1 MRCPNCSH
9 ENRPGAKFCEN
20 CGTQLDLKCPNCG
33 TTNRPGAKF
42 CDNCGTRLSGEP
54 ASPAPE
60 IGHTPESERPLE
72 QPIPDDLADKLTTAR
87 LTRAMLGERRVVTM
101 LFCDVTGSTSVAERL
116 DPEEWREIINGAF
129 EYMIAPIYR
138 YEGTLARLMGDAIL
152 AFFGAPI
159 AHEDDPHRAVLAG
172 LEIVNGIEPYW
183 EAIEKKWGSRLNVRV
198 GINTGLV
205 VVGAV
210 GSDLKMEYTAIGDAI
225 NLAARMEQTAAPGSV
240 QVSENTHRLAAPLFD
255 WDTLGVQEIRGR
267 AEPVKVYRPVRVR
280 DAPGRLRGIEGLA
293 SPLIGRADDLQK
305 IAGAL
310 EALRLGRGGAVFITG
325 EAGLGKTRLLRE
337 ACIAWGAGDAARAR
351 PPHWIERRATSYDAL
366 QAYSLV
372 KGLLRTLCGI
382 DEQAGREQVER
393 RVTDYAADLEIPSSR
408 RADLETAIIRLLA
421 GKQSGD
427 ETSAQEAFKS
437 MLFDGVRSLL
447 GSAYA
452 NRPGAIV
459 VDDLH
464 WADSASVELLAHL
477 VPLAEEAALV
487 FIFTTRP
494 DRDSPGWAF
503 KTDTANRLPHR
514 FLEVD
519 LRPLAPEDGT
529 RLVDHLLPGH
539 DLTDELM
546 DLVRTRAEGNPY
558 FVEEIV
564 RDLIEAGVLSEKDGR
579 WQVDGVL
586 EQVDVPETVE
596 ALLTARLDRLSPPA
610 RDLLQA
616 AAVIGRTFSYQV
628 LKMVGPT
635 QAAPDRYLAE
645 LERTQMIEETTRQP
659 ELAYSFRQALT
670 QELVYRSILRRRRKE
685 IHAEVGK
692 TIETLQA
699 GRLRDAAPVLAF
711 HFQEAGDPQ
720 RVVRYSV
727 LAGDAAANLFANTA
741 AIRHYDRALSLHRA
755 AHPDAALLP
764 PGELKGVYLRKG
776 RVHELSSQFQEALDT
791 YLEMEQW
798 GEQTGDRSLVLASVV
813 GRAVLLVTP
822 SVLFNPERAAPLIER
837 ALDMARSIGDREAEA
852 RSLWAALGLNGFRG
866 NLVESVELARQGLA
880 IAEEEGYVELIG
892 YLNHNLAYTYSELGE
907 IAKSTAAFNR
917 SAEVWEE
924 LGNLPLLADGLSGNV
939 LNLVLRGDL
948 EQAIEDSKKALEIS
962 RKTRNLWGKSF
973 SRMNLGAIYR
983 DYGRY
988 ALAIEEAQK
997 SIRDGIAAGFI
1008 APEPMC
1014 GLQLVTIY
1022 LDLGDIPSARDQSE
1036 RIRGAVV
1043 GQHMADLQMF
1053 GALSS
1058 VPILIAEGK
1067 FDEALELY
1075 RSLTALPGV
1084 SENFRWFYSDHAETR
1099 VDLALG
1105 RFKEALESCETY
1117 LEIAGSLGLLSLRA
1131 ELLLFKSRCLIGMGD
1146 DGSAQTVLADART
1159 AAERLQQ
1166 RRVLWQI
1173 LAALS
1178 EIATREKDEKSADL
1192 YRVAAVD
1199 VLTYITDHA
1208 PPEQRKNFLARKDVR
1223 EVMNG
1228 RKDDS

>member
-1 MRCPNCSH
+1 MHCPNCSH
-9 ENRPGAKFCEN
+9 KNRPEAKFCEN
-20 CGTQLDLKCPNCG
+20 CGTQLELKCSNCG
-33 TTNRPGAKF
+33 TVNRPGAKF
-42 CDNCGTRLSGEP
+42 CDNCGNRLGGDAGVETPHVTSLRDQ
-54 ASPAPE
+54 ASEA
-60 IGHTPESERPLE
+60 T
-72 QPIPDDLADKLTTAR
+72 QPIPGEFADKLTTAR
-87 LTRAMLGERRVVTM
+87 MTRAMLGERRIVTM
-101 LFCDVTGSTSVAERL
+101 LFCDVTGSTAAAEQL

-129 EYMIAPIYR
+129 EHMIAPIYR

-183 EAIEKKWGSRLNVRV
+183 DAIEKKWGSRLNVRI

-225 NLAARMEQTAAPGSV
+225 NLASRMEQTAAPGSV
-240 QVSENTHRLAAPLFD
+240 QVSENTYRLAAPLFE
-255 WDTLGVQEIRGR
+255 WEALGVQEVRGR
-267 AEPVKVYRPVRVR
+267 AEPVKVYQPVRKR
-280 DAPGRLRGIEGLA
+280 DAPGRLRGIEGLS

-310 EALRLGRGGAVFITG
+310 ETLRLGRGGAVFITG
-325 EAGLGKTRLLRE
+325 EAGLGKTRLLRA
-337 ACIAWGAGDAARAR
+337 ACIAWETGDAARAR
-351 PPHWIERRATSYDAL
+351 PPHWTERRATSYDAL

-382 DEQAGREQVER
+382 DEQSGREQVER
-393 RVTDYAADLEIPSSR
+393 RVTDYAADLEIPASR
-408 RADLETAIIRLLA
+408 RADLDGALVRLLA
-421 GKQSGD
+421 GKPSGD
-427 ETSAQEAFKS
+427 EPSAQEAFKS
-437 MLFDGVRSLL
+437 ILFDSVRSLL
-447 GSAYA
+447 GAVYA
-452 NRPGAIV
+452 DRPGVIV

-464 WADSASVELLAHL
+464 WADPASVELLSHL
-477 VPLAEEAALV
+477 VPLVEEAALV

-494 DRDSPGWAF
+494 DRDSPGWSF
-503 KTDTANRLPHR
+503 KTDAANRLPHR

-519 LRPLAPEDGT
+519 LRPLSPEDGS

-539 DLTDELM
+539 DLTGDLM
-546 DLVRTRAEGNPY
+546 SLIRTRAEGNPY

-564 RDLIEAGVLSEKDGR
+564 RDLIEAGVLREQDGR
-579 WQVDGVL
+579 WQVDRLL
-586 EQVDVPETVE
+586 EQIDVPETVE

-616 AAVIGRTFSYQV
+616 AAVIGRTFSYEV
-628 LKMVGPT
+628 LKTVVSNKVS
-635 QAAPDRYLAE
+635 PDRYLAE
-645 LERTQMIEETTRQP
+645 LERTQMIEETARQP

-692 TIETLQA
+692 TIETLQT

-711 HFQEAGDPQ
+711 HFQEAGDSQ

-727 LAGDAAANLFANTA
+727 LAGDAAANLFANTE
-741 AIRHYDRALSLHRA
+741 AIRHYDRALSLNRA
-755 AHPDAALLP
+755 ALPDAVLLA
-764 PGELKGVYLRKG
+764 PGELKDVYLRKG

-791 YLEMEQW
+791 YLEMEKW
-798 GEQTGDRSLVLASVV
+798 GETTGDRSLVLSSVV

-822 SVLFNPERAAPLIER
+822 SVLFNPERAGPLIER
-837 ALDMARSIGDREAEA
+837 ALDMAREIGDREAEA

-866 NLVESVELARQGLA
+866 NLVESVEIAHQGLA

-892 YLNHNLAYTYSELGE
+892 YLSHNLAYTYSELGE
-907 IAKSTAAFNR
+907 VAKSTAAFNR
-917 SAEVWEE
+917 SAEIWEE

-939 LNLVLRGDL
+939 VNLILRGDL
-948 EQAIEDSKKALEIS
+948 EQALEDSEKALEIS

-988 ALAIEEAQK
+988 AEAIEAAQK

-1022 LDLGDIPSARDQSE
+1022 LDLGDISSARDQSE
-1036 RIRGAVV
+1036 RIRAAEV
-1043 GQHMADLQMF
+1043 GQNMAELQVF
-1053 GALSS
+1053 GELSS

-1067 FDEALELY
+1067 FEEAQELY
-1075 RSLTALPGV
+1075 RSITALPGV
-1084 SENFRWFYSDHAETR
+1084 SDNFRWYYSDHAETR

-1105 RFKEALESCETY
+1105 RFKEALDSCETH
-1117 LEIAGSLGLLSLRA
+1117 LETTGRLGLVSLRA
-1131 ELLLFKSRCLIGMGD
+1131 ELLLFKAHCLIGIGA
-1146 DGSAQTVLADART
+1146 DGNAQTVLEEARA

-1166 RRVLWQI
+1166 RRVLWRI

-1178 EIATREKDEKSADL
+1178 KIATRKKDEKSADL
-1192 YRVAAVD
+1192 RRVEAID

-1208 PPEQRKNFLARKDVR
+1208 PPEQRKNFLAREDVVR
-1223 EVMNG
+1223 VMKG
-1228 RKDDS
+1228 RMGE